1 MTDEEKKISDSI
13 VLLKAEYVKLDPKIK
28 EILPNYD
35 NLEGIKFT
43 FECCLAYKLIT
54 LTRTFLCKNHIKKWL
69 KENNINIRNY
79 PEILKV
85 LQEKR
90 IS

>member
-1 MTDEEKKISDSI
+1 MTEEEKRISDSI
-13 VLLKAEYVKLDPKIK
+13 VLLKAEYVKLDPKTR

-35 NLEGIKFT
+35 DIEGIRIT
-43 FECCLAYKLIT
+43 FECCLGYKLTT
-54 LTRTFLCKNHIKKWL
+54 LTITFPSKEHIKLWL
-69 KENNINIRNY
+69 KKNMINIKKY

-90 IS
+90 TA